1 MEKVDSKKL
10 REFGLLTGT
19 VFVLLFGLLLP
30 WIKSKPYPLWP
41 WLLAL
46 LLGIPAILKPMVLG
60 PVYQVWMKV
69 GHALGW
75 VNSRIIMGFVFYFM
89 ITPMGFLMRKF
100 GKNPLE
106 DHASLKGSNSYKTVL
121 HRREGKH
128 MEVPY

>member
-10 REFGLLTGT
+10 REFGLLTGS

-30 WIKSKPYPLWP
+30 WMKSKPYPLWP

-46 LLGIPAILKPMVLG
+46 LLGIPAVLKPMVLE
-60 PVYQVWMKV
+60 PVYQVWMKL

-75 VNSRIIMGFVFYFM
+75 VNSRIIMGIVFYL
-89 ITPMGFLMRKF
+89 IVTPMGFLMRKF

-106 DHASLKGSNSYKTVL
+106 EHVVIKDSHSYKSVL
-121 HRREGKH
+121 KRREGKH

>member
-10 REFGLLTGT
+10 REFGLLTGA
-19 VFVLLFGLLLP
+19 VFVFLFGLLLP
-30 WIKSKPYPLWP
+30 WMKSKPYPLWP
-41 WLLAL
+41 WILAL
-46 LLGIPAILKPMVLG
+46 LLGIPAILKPKVLG

-69 GHALGW
+69 GHTLGW
-75 VNSRIIMGFVFYFM
+75 INSRIIMGFVFYLM

-106 DHASLKGSNSYKTVL
+106 EHASPKDSNSYKTVL